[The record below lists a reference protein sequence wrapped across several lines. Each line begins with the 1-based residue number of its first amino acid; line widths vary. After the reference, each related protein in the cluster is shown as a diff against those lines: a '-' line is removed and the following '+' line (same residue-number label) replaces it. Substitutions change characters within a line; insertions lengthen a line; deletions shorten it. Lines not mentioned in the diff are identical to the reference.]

1 MQIFEILHAEVY
13 ILVSLFCLSNIGA
26 AVFFIGE
33 RLPLTI
39 DASGGKCVLILVAKI
54 STYGKCVQVMVTNI
68 TRLYHTWVTKQHCS
82 CNIQNTKNPKY
93 VFVGN
98 CAKKLCQFCPNFLK
112 VFF

>member
-1 MQIFEILHAEVY
+1 VPSPIWRSVAMQIFEILHAEVY

-68 TRLYHTWVTKQHCS
+68 TRIVPYMGYKTAL
-82 CNIQNTKNPKY
+82 
-93 VFVGN
+93 
-98 CAKKLCQFCPNFLK
+98 FL
-112 VFF
+112 